1 MMTPN
6 EAAAGQ
12 KILNQINESDIDDE
26 LSKIVNFNNQLK
38 SDLNDVKKISSSII
52 DDQREMISMLLQKS
66 KLENDKKW
74 EFTRRQIMKLFK
86 LPIRENLKTSEE
98 FKNINMPNEPS
109 FEGAE
114 DYLLS
119 LENFFIFINAYIKA
133 KVEEIE
139 SCEELMRTSKHAEM
153 SKKKRDRIDQIIKK
167 YESNHYK
174 FQLIE
179 HLINSKFWMMIYME
193 GYLCAYEY
201 WTLSKPEIKPSII
214 KTFQDLEK
222 DMNKIRDE
230 LEKHIAKPIPANEFR
245 YRESSSLNSS
255 EFNKTEKY
263 IDYDNKYKNNDKI
276 YFVPTPFCQWKISL
290 NTKND
295 FSELR
300 SINIH
305 LYRDP
310 STTTGRH
317 PNMDAE
323 LQQARIQISG
333 PNSGIEN
340 ISQEK
345 LQHIRKELRSSISGV
360 ELESFTENAQAILD
374 TFLI

>member
-1 MMTPN
+1 QKKNHRNSFHKFEEGVKNWLKKQRNYAQMRLVVAVIELALIKALEGFDLKRFNLKEIKTMMTPN

-179 HLINSKFWMMIYME
+179 HLIN
-193 GYLCAYEY
+193 
-201 WTLSKPEIKPSII
+201 
-214 KTFQDLEK
+214 
-222 DMNKIRDE
+222 
-230 LEKHIAKPIPANEFR
+230 
-245 YRESSSLNSS
+245 
-255 EFNKTEKY
+255 
-263 IDYDNKYKNNDKI
+263 
-276 YFVPTPFCQWKISL
+276 
-290 NTKND
+290 
-295 FSELR
+295 
-300 SINIH
+300 
-305 LYRDP
+305 
-310 STTTGRH
+310 
-317 PNMDAE
+317 
-323 LQQARIQISG
+323 
-333 PNSGIEN
+333 
-340 ISQEK
+340 
-345 LQHIRKELRSSISGV
+345 
-360 ELESFTENAQAILD
+360 
-374 TFLI
+374 

>member
-1 MMTPN
+1 Y
-6 EAAAGQ
+6 
-12 KILNQINESDIDDE
+12 
-26 LSKIVNFNNQLK
+26 
-38 SDLNDVKKISSSII
+38 
-52 DDQREMISMLLQKS
+52 
-66 KLENDKKW
+66 LEHN
-74 EFTRRQIMKLFK
+74 I
-86 LPIRENLKTSEE
+86 
-98 FKNINMPNEPS
+98 KN
-109 FEGAE
+109 
-114 DYLLS
+114 
-119 LENFFIFINAYIKA
+119 
-133 KVEEIE
+133 
-139 SCEELMRTSKHAEM
+139 
-153 SKKKRDRIDQIIKK
+153 

-230 LEKHIAKPIPANEFR
+230 LEKHMYNLDMSVRYLEGVGSENEIISLCISNTCTLANRDKKKNQIHNFRAKPIPANEFR

-305 LYRDP
+305 LVTYC
-310 STTTGRH
+310 H
-317 PNMDAE
+317 
-323 LQQARIQISG
+323 
-333 PNSGIEN
+333 
-340 ISQEK
+340 
-345 LQHIRKELRSSISGV
+345 
-360 ELESFTENAQAILD
+360 
-374 TFLI
+374 LIV